1 MRARLTN
8 SSSSSESSPA
18 AQSSLQV
25 LNRLVSELTC
35 VIFVILSSVSTSR
48 RHSAGLFTCCRTLEI
63 SSIPDILIL
72 PSDLT
77 HFVRVVSVGGK
88 SEGEAQKNSLCVNS
102 GRLARGEGWGFFLEL
117 NYHGSLDSATAYVI
131 RI

>member
-1 MRARLTN
+1 MY
-8 SSSSSESSPA
+8 
-18 AQSSLQV
+18 
-25 LNRLVSELTC
+25 VSHSYVNFLYWKYIYCIKHLTC
-35 VIFVILSSVSTSR
+35 VQ
-48 RHSAGLFTCCRTLEI
+48 
-63 SSIPDILIL
+63 
-72 PSDLT
+72 
-77 HFVRVVSVGGK
+77 VVSVGGK